1 MDSPALSALKEALF
15 PGQEVKVSVLR
26 GDGSLRTFV
35 RLTSGQKSVLAVL
48 PDNISPLGP
57 RENIAYA
64 YIGRHLAAKGVS
76 VPEVLFF
83 HRESSAVAVE
93 DLGDVRLYDLKADSD
108 DDALFSLYLEAI
120 ENLVKIQVA
129 GPHGFDTSYCFDT
142 RVFDAPF
149 IYERELLYFREA
161 FLGGHLG
168 FETDDDRLLREF
180 QTVAQKAQYEGD
192 GFLMHRDFQSRNLMV
207 KDGRLYVIDFQGARL
222 GPPQYDLAS
231 LILDPYMD
239 LPGPMRERL
248 FKEYLSVLKE
258 RVEVNEDAFR
268 EKFLW
273 VALSRTMQALA
284 AFAFLSGV
292 RKRPG
297 FAEHIPAGLK
307 NLEGLLAKGLGEELG
322 YLKEISEAVQ
332 KSSAGL

>member
-1 MDSPALSALKEALF
+1 MDSAALNALKEALF
-15 PGQEVKVSVLR
+15 PGREVEASVLR
-26 GDGSLRTFV
+26 GDGSQRTFV
-35 RLTSGQKSVLAVL
+35 RLFSGQKSVLAVL
-48 PDNISPLGP
+48 PDSISPAGP
-57 RENIAYA
+57 KENIAYA
-64 YIGRHLAAKGVS
+64 YIGRHLAARGVS

-83 HRESSAVAVE
+83 HRESATAAVE
-93 DLGDVRLYDLKADSD
+93 DLGDVRLFDLKEDSD

-168 FETDDDRLLREF
+168 LETDDERLLREF

-207 KDGRLYVIDFQGARL
+207 KEGRLYVIDFQGARL

-248 FKEYLSVLKE
+248 FNEYLALLKE

-268 EKFLW
+268 EKFGW

-284 AFAFLSGV
+284 AFAFLSGPM
-292 RKRPG
+292 KRPG
-297 FAEHIPAGLK
+297 FEEHIPAGLK
-307 NLEGLLAKGLGEELG
+307 NLDMLLSEGLEGELP
-322 YLKEISEAVQ
+322 YLKEISEKCRYNALT
-332 KSSAGL
+332 K